1 MKVIQYFLDLKSV
14 IRNPLNSQ
22 ILKYLE
28 ITYCSYLYVHLRVV
42 FLSGKFCSTSVPFKY
57 YIRLLLRKF
66 KKVFSAV
73 KRESTY
79 VYLKDLRY
87 MPLKYCFIFHVSSW
101 ILIMNIFIAV
111 QSIIKNQ
118 ISKRRKATWKG
129 MNPIFMWHLDIFIS
143 GLASRKEF

>member
-1 MKVIQYFLDLKSV
+1 MYYIGSLLINSSKLRYNVDVLVAVNIFMKVIQYFLDLKSV

-87 MPLKYCFIFHVSSW
+87 MPLKYCFIFYVSSR
-101 ILIMNIFIAV
+101 ILIKNAAVKFIINI
-111 QSIIKNQ
+111 
-118 ISKRRKATWKG
+118 
-129 MNPIFMWHLDIFIS
+129 LDE
-143 GLASRKEF
+143 A